1 MPQIKKNKIEKTYWR
16 SLQDKMD
23 SKELESFIV
32 NEFPKGTVEVSET
45 MTRKKFLSLMG
56 ASMAMAGLVGCRKPV
71 QKILPY
77 VNAPEDIVP
86 GIPNYYATTMSMGLN
101 SFGIIVESHEG
112 RPTHI
117 EGNPNH
123 ASSKGSINSY
133 VQASI
138 LDLYDPDR
146 VETPMYNSESS
157 NLTNFKNELSSSPQD
172 DTSIAVLSGSFNSPT
187 TRRLYDKFRKK
198 FPTSTW
204 ATFDLKSQENQ
215 ISGLNEVVKE
225 DLLPIYHF
233 NKSNVIL
240 SIESDFLGN
249 HDNSI
254 HNQKTF
260 SESRRVKTKEDKM
273 NRLYCVESIL
283 TNTGM
288 MADHRYKIKP
298 NQAYS
303 FLAELNNSL
312 SQKGL
317 YKLKKINIKKSI
329 FDKKYQ
335 KFIKV
340 LAKDLI
346 KNKSKS
352 IIAIGD
358 ELPRELHSLAF
369 IMNQELNN
377 NNTTITY
384 HSTNDFLKPSLAS
397 TKELIKKINSG
408 NLDSLYILDIDFVHL
423 FSHLL
428 TDKITNLVTNIYYL
442 GSHRD
447 LTSKISR
454 WMIPKSHYLEAWGD
468 ATSIDG
474 TMSIVQPLIS
484 PLYKSI
490 STNEFISLLLGDD
503 VSDYDLLKETEI
515 WSSKSSSV
523 FKKTIHDGYLK
534 SKASSNIVN
543 IQKISIKSQQNIYS
557 KIENYLSNEKT
568 GNLIARFTISNQ
580 VYDGRY
586 TNNYWL
592 REAPDSITKISWENV
607 ALISIKTAKD
617 NNLKNSNV
625 IKLKSKI
632 DMKEFEIEAPVWIL
646 PGIPNDTIIL
656 EMGYGRELER
666 DVDRNYI
673 DEDVLGVN
681 VLPIKEI
688 GNYYSTNITLSKT
701 QETHKIAC
709 TQDHHGLDFEKLA
722 ADEIEGRLPE
732 IIRESNIEDY
742 RLNDDFVLDYD
753 RKKHIPDNDSDL
765 PSMYPSHDYS
775 EGPQWGMNIDL
786 NVCSG
791 CNACSIACQSE
802 NNIPVVGKQQVM
814 DGREMSWIRMDRYF
828 KGDIENPEFALQPVA
843 CLHCENAPCEQV
855 CPVAATTHD
864 KEGLNGMTYNRCIG
878 TRYCANNCPY
888 KVRRFNFYNY
898 TYDTPD
904 VVQMANNPDVSI
916 RFRGVMEK
924 CTFCVQR
931 ISEAKITAKNEKRDL
946 IDGDV
951 KVACQTACA
960 MDAITFGDI
969 IDKNSEVSQAKSLS
983 HDYTLLKELNTKPRT
998 TYLAKFRNP
1007 HPDLVEDNNKKG
1019 IIEHH

>member
-1 MPQIKKNKIEKTYWR
+1 MPQIKNNKVEKTYWR

-23 SKELESFIV
+23 SKEIESFIV
-32 NEFPKGTVEVSET
+32 NEFPEGTVEVSET

-101 SFGIIVESHEG
+101 SFGVIVESHEG

-117 EGNPNH
+117 EGNQGHP
-123 ASSKGSINSY
+123 ASKGGINPQ

-146 VETPMYNSESS
+146 LKSPMYNSKSIS
-157 NLTNFKNELSSSPQD
+157 LTNLKKQLPSLENNGSGV
-172 DTSIAVLSGSFNSPT
+172 AVLSGSFNSPT
-187 TRRLYDKFRKK
+187 TKRLYDKFNKK
-198 FPTSTW
+198 FSKSTW

-215 ISGLNEVVKE
+215 ISGLTYSTKKEV
-225 DLLPIYHF
+225 LPIYHF
-233 NKSNVIL
+233 DKSNIIL

-249 HDNSI
+249 DQNAI

-260 SESRRVKTKEDKM
+260 SKSRKVKTKKDKM
-273 NRLYCVESIL
+273 NRLYCVESTL

-288 MADHRYKIKP
+288 MADHRYKIRS
-298 NQAYS
+298 NEVYN
-303 FLAELNNSL
+303 FIAELNNSL
-312 SQKGL
+312 AKNGL
-317 YKLKKINIKKSI
+317 YKLQEIKIKKSI

-340 LAKDLI
+340 LSKDLI

-358 ELPRELHSLAF
+358 ELPSELHSIVF
-369 IMNQELNN
+369 IINQELNN
-377 NNTTITY
+377 NNNTITY
-384 HSTNDFLKPSLAS
+384 HSVDDFIQSNLES
-397 TKELIKKINSG
+397 TKTLIDQINSG
-408 NLDSLYILDIDFVHL
+408 NIDHLFILDIDFVHL

-428 TDKITNLVTNIYYL
+428 ADNIANLVKNIYYL
-442 GSHRD
+442 GSHSD
-447 LTSKISR
+447 LTSKVSNYI
-454 WMIPKSHYLEAWGD
+454 IPKSHYLEAWGD
-468 ATSIDG
+468 AKSIDG
-474 TMSIVQPLIS
+474 TTSIVQPLIS
-484 PLYKSI
+484 PLYNSI
-490 STNEFISLLLGDD
+490 SINEFLSILLGEDK
-503 VSDYDLLKETEI
+503 SDHDLLKET
-515 WSSKSSSV
+515 WKSKSSLV
-523 FKKTIHDGYLK
+523 FRKMIHDGYLK
-534 SKASSNIVN
+534 SSIASNMVAIP
-543 IQKISIKSQQNIYS
+543 KTSIESQYGIFS
-557 KIENYLSNEKT
+557 TIKKHLSDTQTND
-568 GNLIARFTISNQ
+568 LITRFTISNQ

-586 TNNYWL
+586 INNYWL
-592 REAPDSITKISWENV
+592 RETSDSITKISWENV
-607 ALISIKTAKD
+607 ALVSIKTAKD
-617 NNLKNSNV
+617 NHLKNSDV
-625 IKLKSKI
+625 IELKSRNNGK
-632 DMKEFEIEAPVWIL
+632 DFKIEAPVWIL

-673 DEDVLGVN
+673 DEDILGVN

-688 GNYYSTNITLSKT
+688 GAYYSNNILLSKT
-701 QETHKIAC
+701 QKIHKVAC

-742 RLNDDFVLDYD
+742 RSNDDFVLDYD
-753 RKKHIPDNDSDL
+753 RKKHLPDNDLDL

-786 NVCSG
+786 NVCSA
-791 CNACSIACQSE
+791 CNACSVACQSE

-828 KGDIENPEFALQPVA
+828 KGDVENPEFALQPVA
-843 CLHCENAPCEQV
+843 CVHCENAPCEQV

-898 TYDTPD
+898 TYDTPE
-904 VVQMANNPDVSI
+904 VVQMGNNPDVSI

-946 IDGDV
+946 VDGDV
-951 KVACQTACA
+951 KVACQSACP

-969 IDKNSEVSQAKSLS
+969 IDKNSEVSKAKSLS
-983 HDYTLLKELNTKPRT
+983 HDYSLLKELNTKPRT

-1007 HPDLVEDNNKKG
+1007 HPDLVEHNDKKE

>member
-1 MPQIKKNKIEKTYWR
+1 MPQIKNNKTEKTYWR

-23 SKELESFIV
+23 SKEIESFIV
-32 NEFPKGTVEVSET
+32 NEFPAGTIEVSET

-56 ASMAMAGLVGCRKPV
+56 ASMAMAGLVGCRKPI

-77 VNAPEDIVP
+77 VNAPEDIIP
-86 GIPNYYATTMSMGLN
+86 GISNYYATTMSMGLN

-117 EGNPNH
+117 EGNQDHP
-123 ASSKGSINSY
+123 ASKGSVTSY

-146 VETPMYNSESS
+146 LKSPMHNSKSVS
-157 NLTNFKNELSSSPQD
+157 LTNLKNNFTPLTGDGSGV
-172 DTSIAVLSGSFNSPT
+172 AVLSGSFNSPT
-187 TRRLYDKFRKK
+187 TKRLYDKFNKK
-198 FPTSTW
+198 FSKSTW
-204 ATFDLKSQENQ
+204 TTFDLKSQENQ
-215 ISGLNEVVKE
+215 ISGLAYSTKKEV
-225 DLLPIYHF
+225 LPIYHF
-233 NKSNVIL
+233 DKSNIIL

-249 HDNSI
+249 DQNSI

-260 SESRRVKTKEDKM
+260 SKSRKIKTKKDKM
-273 NRLYCVESIL
+273 NRLYCVESTL

-288 MADHRYKIKP
+288 MADHRYKIRP
-298 NQAYS
+298 DEVYN
-303 FLAELNNSL
+303 FIAELNNTL
-312 SQKGL
+312 AQNGL

-340 LAKDLI
+340 LARDLI

-358 ELPRELHSLAF
+358 ELPSELHSLVF
-369 IMNQELNN
+369 ILNQELKNN
-377 NNTTITY
+377 NNSVTY
-384 HSTNDFLKPSLAS
+384 HSTDDFVKSDLES
-397 TKELIKKINSG
+397 TKKLIEKINSG
-408 NLDSLYILDIDFVHL
+408 NVDDLFILDVDFIHL

-428 TDKITNLVTNIYYL
+428 NDKITNLVKNIYYF
-442 GSHRD
+442 GSHKD
-447 LTSKISR
+447 LTSKIST

-468 ATSIDG
+468 AKSIDG
-474 TMSIVQPLIS
+474 TTSIVQPLIS
-484 PLYKSI
+484 PLYNSI
-490 STNEFISLLLGDD
+490 SINEFLSLLLGNDI
-503 VSDYDLLKETEI
+503 SDYDLVKET
-515 WSSKSSSV
+515 WSSKSSLV

-534 SKASSNIVN
+534 SSISSNSV
-543 IQKISIKSQQNIYS
+543 SIPRVSVESQQNIFS
-557 KIENYLSNEKT
+557 TIEEHLSNKKT
-568 GNLIARFTISNQ
+568 NNLIARFTISNQ
-580 VYDGRY
+580 LYDGRY

-592 REAPDSITKISWENV
+592 REAPDTITKISWENV

-617 NNLKNSNV
+617 YSLKNSD
-625 IKLKSKI
+625 IIELKSKI
-632 DMKEFEIEAPVWIL
+632 NGKEFKIEAPVWIL
-646 PGIPNDTIIL
+646 PGLPNDTIIL

-673 DEDVLGVN
+673 DEDILGVN

-688 GNYYSTNITLSKT
+688 GSYYSNNILLSKT
-701 QETHKIAC
+701 QKIHKVAC
-709 TQDHHGLDFEKLA
+709 TQDHHGLDLEKLA
-722 ADEIEGRLPE
+722 ANEIEGRLPE

-775 EGPQWGMNIDL
+775 KGPQWGMNIDL
-786 NVCSG
+786 NVCTG

-828 KGDIENPEFALQPVA
+828 KGDVENPEFALQPVA

-864 KEGLNGMTYNRCIG
+864 KEGLNGMAYNRCIG

-898 TYDTPD
+898 TYDTPE

-931 ISEAKITAKNEKRDL
+931 ISEAKITAKNEKREL
-946 IDGDV
+946 ADGDV

-969 IDKNSEVSQAKSLS
+969 IDKNSKVSQAKSLN
-983 HDYTLLKELNTKPRT
+983 HDYSLLKELNTKPRT

-1007 HPDLVEDNNKKG
+1007 HPDLVKDNNNKE